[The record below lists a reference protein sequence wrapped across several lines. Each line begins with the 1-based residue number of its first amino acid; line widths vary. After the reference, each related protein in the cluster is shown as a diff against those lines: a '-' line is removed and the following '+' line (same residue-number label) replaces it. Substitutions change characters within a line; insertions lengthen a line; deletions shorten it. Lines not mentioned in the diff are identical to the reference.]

1 MLVNEINE
9 HEDGSATLQVT
20 FAPKEVGY
28 LLEKA
33 LVDML
38 REYIEKTPSYAYN
51 ETWRTKN
58 TYSA

>member
-1 MLVNEINE
+1 MLVNEIKEND
-9 HEDGSATLQVT
+9 DGSATLQVT

-38 REYIEKTPSYAYN
+38 RDYIEKTPSYAHN
-51 ETWRTKN
+51 ET
-58 TYSA
+58 

>member
-1 MLVNEINE
+1 MDINEIKEND
-9 HEDGSATLQVT
+9 DGSATLQVT

-38 REYIEKTPSYAYN
+38 KDYIKTTPSYVHN
-51 ETWRTKN
+51 ET
-58 TYSA
+58 